1 MENNKASASLRLLE
15 YFSEKLDT
23 SLEYLLETKKQQAE
37 KYCALWLIEM
47 ENQSSLKNIERVVSL
62 HKNIEDLANDY
73 ELIDILGRASLILAR
88 TYSNLKEYDESL
100 VQVDNSIFY
109 FTQIKNYKYI
119 VLSLIN
125 QGHAYYYKELYE
137 VALHSYQKALSFYS
151 YLDNDDFKIKG
162 DILFNLAACYNA
174 MKEKNFA
181 VKYAKEVC
189 KIDEKLQDSKI
200 YANSLLKYSSTLIR
214 DERYT
219 EAKEILLKAKNVLET
234 ERDEI
239 IGAKLENNLGYI
251 FLQANELDLAYKHL
265 EKAKEM
271 KMKMDSNELPATLY
285 ELFKYYLKIGD
296 EEKALDELNKAITF
310 CRKNSSKE
318 YLVEGIS
325 LYSDFLLNKGDF
337 ENSIKCLQEIIELL
351 EEREKRK
358 DLLNTYLK
366 LGSVLKKIG
375 EKDEALIVLDKAYE
389 LSNLS

>member
-351 EEREKRK
+351 EEREKI
-358 DLLNTYLK
+358 Y
-366 LGSVLKKIG
+366 
-375 EKDEALIVLDKAYE
+375 
-389 LSNLS
+389 